1 MYSEGRD
8 TPTFFIFFLSK
19 AGYNLAGPLFAM
31 PKLKLP
37 DSLVSVHWLAENL
50 HAENLIILDAS
61 IKPVSP
67 DQSDKQKA
75 PVYIPGAVRFD
86 IDQEM
91 SDTSTSLPHM
101 MPLPEIFTEKVQA
114 LGINHDSAIVAYD
127 QVGLY
132 SSPRAW
138 CMFRGMEHDQVA
150 VLDGGLPAWMEAG
163 YKTVPTLSFPQG
175 RGNFTA
181 QPQRQWF
188 VDASYVLRALTDPT
202 FTVIDARSEGRFKG
216 SEPEPR
222 AGLRG
227 GHMPGAVNIPFT
239 SVLEN
244 GKLLSESELKSIF
257 EKYTDKKMVFSC
269 GSGVTACVVAFAAEQ
284 AGHENLSIY
293 DGSWSEW
300 GQPDAG
306 LPVETG

>member
-8 TPTFFIFFLSK
+8 TPTFFIFFLEK
-19 AGYNLAGPLFAM
+19 ADYNLPVPLFVM
-31 PKLKLP
+31 PNLKIP
-37 DSLVSVHWLAENL
+37 DSLVTVYWLAENL
-50 HAENLIILDAS
+50 HTENLIILDAR

-67 DQSDKQKA
+67 HQSDNQNA

-91 SDTSTSLPHM
+91 SDTGTSLPHM
-101 MPLPEIFTEKVQA
+101 MPTPEVFTEKVQT
-114 LGINHDSAIVAYD
+114 LGINLDSVIVAYD

-138 CMFRGMEHDQVA
+138 CMFRAMGHEQIA

-163 YKTVPTLSFPQG
+163 YETVLALSFPQG
-175 RGNFTA
+175 RGNFAA

-188 VDASYVLRALTDPT
+188 VDSNYVLRALTDPT

-216 SEPEPR
+216 LEPEPR

-239 SVLEN
+239 SVQEN
-244 GKLLSESELKSIF
+244 GKLLSESELQSIF

-284 AGHENLSIY
+284 AGHQAPAIY

-300 GQPDAG
+300 GQPDSG